1 MPLVMSGDRV
11 PPRWA
16 EKKGASL
23 CGGSFS
29 GDASEGLRI
38 ALINNMPDP
47 ALEDTEV
54 QFFDLLDA
62 AAGDLPIFVTM
73 FSLNEVMRGERARA
87 HIAGHYSPISK
98 LLGAKFDGAIITGTE
113 PKHRNMRDEPYWR
126 SLTQVFDWAESSTT
140 STILSCLA
148 AHASVLHSDNIER
161 NPLGDKQ
168 FGVFE
173 YKKNA
178 EHPLIAGAVNPSR
191 FPHSR
196 WNEVRD
202 YALVARGYEILDKS
216 PDAGVNLFVKRK
228 QRSLFV
234 HFQGHPEYFT
244 RTLLKEYRRDIRRYL
259 TRERETYP
267 TEPRGYF
274 DAEATRILNEF
285 RQAAEAT
292 RQEDLIEIF
301 PEAAITDTLQ
311 NTWHDSAVVLYR
323 NWLDIL
329 SLAKTGEISAAATA
343 ARTSSSANTAS
354 SAPLAL

>member
-1 MPLVMSGDRV
+1 MPLVMTGDRV

-23 CGGSFS
+23 CGSSFC
-29 GDASEGLRI
+29 GDASDGLRI

-54 QFFDLLDA
+54 QFFDLLDE
-62 AAGDLPIFVTM
+62 AAGELPVFVTM
-73 FSLNEVMRGERARA
+73 FSLNEVVRGERARA

-126 SLTQVFDWAESSTT
+126 SLTQVFDWAETGTT

-173 YKKNA
+173 FKRNA
-178 EHPLIAGAVNPSR
+178 EHPLLAGTAAPAR

-216 PDAGVNLFVKRK
+216 HDAGVNLFVKRK

-244 RTLLKEYRRDIRRYL
+244 RTLLKEYRRDVRRYL
-259 TRERETYP
+259 THERETYP

-274 DAEATRILNEF
+274 DADASRLLNEF
-285 RQAAEAT
+285 RKNAEAN
-292 RQEDLIEIF
+292 RQEDLIDIF
-301 PEAAITDTLQ
+301 PEAAVAETLQ
-311 NTWHDSAVVLYR
+311 NTWHEGAVGIYR

-329 SLAKTGEISAAATA
+329 SLGKASRISTAPAATN
-343 ARTSSSANTAS
+343 SASAAS

>member
-1 MPLVMSGDRV
+1 MPLLMTGDRV

-23 CGGSFS
+23 CDSAFC

-38 ALINNMPDP
+38 ALINNMPDS

-62 AAGDLPIFVTM
+62 AAGDLPVFVTM
-73 FSLNEVMRGERARA
+73 FSLPEVVRGERARA

-98 LLGAKFDGAIITGTE
+98 LLNAKFDGAIITGTE

-126 SLTQVFDWAESSTT
+126 TLTQVFDWAETGT
-140 STILSCLA
+140 ASTILSCLA

-178 EHPLIAGAVNPSR
+178 DHLLTAGARVPAR

-196 WNEVRD
+196 WNEVRE
-202 YALVARGYEILDKS
+202 YALTARGYEVLDKS

-228 QRSLFV
+228 RQSLFV

-244 RTLLKEYRRDIRRYL
+244 RTLLKEYRRDVRRYL

-267 TEPRGYF
+267 NEPRGYF
-274 DAEATRILNEF
+274 DAEATKLLNEF
-285 RQAAEAT
+285 RKNAEAN
-292 RQEDLIEIF
+292 RQEDLIDIF
-301 PEAAITDTLQ
+301 PEAVVGETLQ
-311 NTWHDSAVVLYR
+311 NTWHDAAVALYR

-329 SLAKTGEISAAATA
+329 SLGKSGHVST
-343 ARTSSSANTAS
+343 TAS
-354 SAPLAL
+354 SASANATHLAL

>member
-1 MPLVMSGDRV
+1 MPLVMTGDRV

-23 CGGSFS
+23 CGSSFC
-29 GDASEGLRI
+29 GDASDGLRI

-54 QFFDLLDA
+54 QFFDLLDE
-62 AAGDLPIFVTM
+62 AAGELPVFVTM
-73 FSLNEVMRGERARA
+73 FSLNEVVRGERARA

-126 SLTQVFDWAESSTT
+126 SLTQVFDWAETGTT

-173 YKKNA
+173 FKRNA
-178 EHPLIAGAVNPSR
+178 DHPLLAGTAAPAR

-216 PDAGVNLFVKRK
+216 HDAGVNLFVKRK

-244 RTLLKEYRRDIRRYL
+244 RTLLKEYRRDVRRYL
-259 TRERETYP
+259 THERETYP

-274 DAEATRILNEF
+274 DADASRLLNEF
-285 RQAAEAT
+285 RKNAEAN
-292 RQEDLIEIF
+292 RQEDLIDIF
-301 PEAAITDTLQ
+301 PEAAVAETLQ
-311 NTWHDSAVVLYR
+311 NTWHEGAVGIYR

-329 SLAKTGEISAAATA
+329 SLGKASRISTAPAATN
-343 ARTSSSANTAS
+343 SASAAS

>member
-1 MPLVMSGDRV
+1 MPLVMTGDRV

-23 CGGSFS
+23 CSGSFC
-29 GDASEGLRI
+29 GDASDGLRI

-54 QFFDLLDA
+54 QFFDLLDE
-62 AAGDLPIFVTM
+62 AAGELPVFVTM
-73 FSLNEVMRGERARA
+73 FSLNEVIRGERARA

-126 SLTQVFDWAESSTT
+126 SLTQVFDWAETGTT

-173 YKKNA
+173 FKRNA
-178 EHPLIAGAVNPSR
+178 EHPLLAGTAAPAR

-244 RTLLKEYRRDIRRYL
+244 RTLLKEYRRDVRRYL
-259 TRERETYP
+259 THERETYP

-274 DAEATRILNEF
+274 DTEASKLLNEF
-285 RQAAEAT
+285 RKNAEAN
-292 RQEDLIEIF
+292 RQEDLIDIF
-301 PEAAITDTLQ
+301 PEAAVGETLQ
-311 NTWHDSAVVLYR
+311 NTWHEGAVGIYR

-329 SLAKTGEISAAATA
+329 SLGKASHISTAPSAT
-343 ARTSSSANTAS
+343 NTASASS
-354 SAPLAL
+354 SAPLSL

>member
-1 MPLVMSGDRV
+1 MPLVMTGDRV

-29 GDASEGLRI
+29 GDAGEGLRI

-54 QFFDLLDA
+54 QFFELLDA
-62 AAGDLPIFVTM
+62 ASGDLPVFVTM
-73 FSLNEVMRGERARA
+73 FSLSEVIRGERARA

-98 LLGAKFDGAIITGTE
+98 IFGAKFDGAIITGTE

-126 SLTQVFDWAESSTT
+126 SLTQVFDWAETGTT

-173 YKKNA
+173 FKKNT
-178 EHPLIAGAVNPSR
+178 EHPLTAGVNLPSR

-244 RTLLKEYRRDIRRYL
+244 RTLLKEYRRDIRRFL

-274 DAEATRILNEF
+274 DAETMKLLNEF
-285 RQAAEAT
+285 RANAVAN
-292 RQEDLIEIF
+292 RQEDLIDIF
-301 PEAAITDTLQ
+301 PEAVVSETLQ
-311 NTWHDSAVVLYR
+311 NTWHAGAVGIYR

-329 SLAKTGEISAAATA
+329 SLGK
-343 ARTSSSANTAS
+343 
-354 SAPLAL
+354 SAPISTTSTATTVANAPNSAHLAL

>member
-1 MPLVMSGDRV
+1 MPLVMTGDRV

-23 CGGSFS
+23 CGGSFG
-29 GDASEGLRI
+29 GDASEVLRI
-38 ALINNMPDP
+38 TLINNMPDP

-54 QFFDLLDA
+54 QFFDLLDE
-62 AAGDLPIFVTM
+62 AAGDLPVFVTM
-73 FSLNEVMRGERARA
+73 FSLSEVVRGERARA

-126 SLTQVFDWAESSTT
+126 SLTQVFDWAETGT
-140 STILSCLA
+140 NSTILSCLA

-173 YKKNA
+173 FKKNA
-178 EHPLIAGAVNPSR
+178 GHPLTAGAAVPSR

-202 YALVARGYEILDKS
+202 YALVARGYEILDRS
-216 PDAGVNLFVKRK
+216 ADAGVNLFVKRK

-244 RTLLKEYRRDIRRYL
+244 RTLLKEYRRDVRRYL
-259 TRERETYP
+259 THERETYP

-274 DAEATRILNEF
+274 DAEARKLLNEF
-285 RQAAEAT
+285 RRNAEAN
-292 RQEDLIEIF
+292 RMEDSIDIF
-301 PEAAITDTLQ
+301 PEAAVAETLQ
-311 NTWHDSAVVLYR
+311 NTWHDAAVGIYR

-329 SLAKTGEISAAATA
+329 SVSKSGYVATA
-343 ARTSSSANTAS
+343 STPASTANTSSAT
-354 SAPLAL
+354 PLAL

>member
-1 MPLVMSGDRV
+1 MPLVMTGDRV

-23 CGGSFS
+23 CADSFC

-54 QFFDLLDA
+54 QFFDLLDE
-62 AAGDLPIFVTM
+62 AAGDLPVFVTM
-73 FSLNEVMRGERARA
+73 FSLSEVVRGERARP
-87 HIAGHYSPISK
+87 HIANHYSPISK
-98 LLGAKFDGAIITGTE
+98 LLGTKYDGAIITGTE

-126 SLTQVFDWAESSTT
+126 SLTQVFDWAETGTT

-173 YKKNA
+173 FKKKA
-178 EHPLIAGAVNPSR
+178 EHPITAGATAPTR

-216 PDAGVNLFVKRK
+216 SDAGVNLFVKRK

-244 RTLLKEYRRDIRRYL
+244 RTLLKEFRRDVRRFL

-274 DAEATRILNEF
+274 DSEAAKLLTEF
-285 RQAAEAT
+285 RQAAVAN
-292 RQEDLIEIF
+292 RQEDLIDVF
-301 PEAAITDTLQ
+301 PEAAVGDTLQ
-311 NTWHDSAVVLYR
+311 NTWHDSAVGIYR

-329 SLAKTGEISAAATA
+329 SLGKSAHVSTTSAAISATNAT
-343 ARTSSSANTAS
+343 N
-354 SAPLAL
+354 SAPLVL

>member
-1 MPLVMSGDRV
+1 MPLVMTGDRV

-23 CGGSFS
+23 CGGAFC
-29 GDASEGLRI
+29 GDASDGLRI

-54 QFFDLLDA
+54 QFFDLLDE
-62 AAGDLPIFVTM
+62 AAGELPVFVTM
-73 FSLNEVMRGERARA
+73 FSLNEVVRGERARA

-126 SLTQVFDWAESSTT
+126 SLTQVFDWAETGTT

-173 YKKNA
+173 FKRNA
-178 EHPLIAGAVNPSR
+178 EHPLLAGTAAPAR

-216 PDAGVNLFVKRK
+216 HDAGVNLFVKRK

-244 RTLLKEYRRDIRRYL
+244 RTLLKEYRRDVRRYL
-259 TRERETYP
+259 THERETYP

-274 DAEATRILNEF
+274 DTEASKLLNEF
-285 RQAAEAT
+285 RKNAEAN
-292 RQEDLIEIF
+292 RQEDLIDVF
-301 PEAAITDTLQ
+301 PEAAVAETLQ
-311 NTWHDSAVVLYR
+311 NTWHAGAVGIYR

-329 SLAKTGEISAAATA
+329 SLGKASHICDGSNSYKQRKGS
-343 ARTSSSANTAS
+343 S

>member
-1 MPLVMSGDRV
+1 MPVVMTGDRV

-29 GDASEGLRI
+29 GDASDGLHI
-38 ALINNMPDP
+38 ALVNNMPDP

-62 AAGDLPIFVTM
+62 AAGDLPVFVTM
-73 FSLNEVMRGERARA
+73 FSLAEVIRGERARA
-87 HIAGHYSPISK
+87 HIAGHYSPVAK
-98 LLGAKFDGAIITGTE
+98 LLKASFDGAIITGTE

-126 SLTQVFDWAESSTT
+126 SLTQVFDWAETGTT

-173 YKKNA
+173 YKKNS
-178 EHPLIAGAVNPSR
+178 EHPLIAGAIAPSR

-202 YALVARGYEILDKS
+202 YALVSRGYEILDKS

-244 RTLLKEYRRDIRRYL
+244 RTLLKEYRRDVRRYL
-259 TRERETYP
+259 THERETYP
-267 TEPRGYF
+267 NEPRGYF
-274 DAEATRILNEF
+274 DVEATRILNEF
-285 RQAAEAT
+285 RKNAEAN
-292 RQEDLIEIF
+292 RQDDLMDVF
-301 PEAAITDTLQ
+301 PEAAVGETLQ
-311 NTWHDSAVVLYR
+311 NTWHDSAVNIYR

-329 SLAKTGEISAAATA
+329 SLGKTGRIANPSTVAT
-343 ARTSSSANTAS
+343 SANSAGP
-354 SAPLAL
+354 APLAL

>member
-1 MPLVMSGDRV
+1 MPLVMMGDRV

-16 EKKGASL
+16 EKKGVSL
-23 CGGSFS
+23 CGAGAAFC
-29 GDASEGLRI
+29 GEASEGLRV

-54 QFFDLLDA
+54 QFFDLLDS
-62 AAGDLPIFVTM
+62 AAGDLPVFVTM
-73 FSLNEVMRGERARA
+73 FSLPEVIRGDRARG
-87 HIAGHYSPISK
+87 HIAGHYNPVTS

-126 SLTQVFDWAESSTT
+126 SLTQVFDWAETSTT

-173 YKKNA
+173 YRRNA
-178 EHPLIAGAVNPSR
+178 DHPLTANASNLSR

-244 RTLLKEYRRDIRRYL
+244 HTLLKEYRRDIRRYL

-267 TEPRGYF
+267 SAPRGYF
-274 DAEATRILNEF
+274 DTDATKLLNEF
-285 RQAAEAT
+285 RQNAEAH
-292 RQEDLIEIF
+292 RQEDLIDIF
-301 PEAAITDTLQ
+301 PEAAITETLQ
-311 NTWHDSAVVLYR
+311 NPWRESAICLYR
-323 NWLDIL
+323 NWLQCL
-329 SLAKTGEISAAATA
+329 TRTTGSTLPAHV
-343 ARTSSSANTAS
+343 RVG
-354 SAPLAL
+354 AL

>member
-1 MPLVMSGDRV
+1 MPLVMTGDRV

-23 CGGSFS
+23 CGSSFC

-54 QFFDLLDA
+54 QFFGLLDE
-62 AAGDLPIFVTM
+62 AAGELPVFVTM
-73 FSLNEVMRGERARA
+73 FSLNEVVRGERARA

-126 SLTQVFDWAESSTT
+126 SLTQVFDWAETGTT

-173 YKKNA
+173 FKRNA
-178 EHPLIAGAVNPSR
+178 EHPLLAGTAAPAR

-216 PDAGVNLFVKRK
+216 HDAGVNLFVKRK

-244 RTLLKEYRRDIRRYL
+244 RTLLKEYRRDVRRYL
-259 TRERETYP
+259 THERETYP

-274 DAEATRILNEF
+274 DTEASKLLNEF
-285 RQAAEAT
+285 RKNAEAN
-292 RQEDLIEIF
+292 RQEDLIDIF
-301 PEAAITDTLQ
+301 PEAAVAETLQ
-311 NTWHDSAVVLYR
+311 NTWHEGAVGIYR

-329 SLAKTGEISAAATA
+329 SLGKASRISTAPAATN
-343 ARTSSSANTAS
+343 SASAAS

>member
-1 MPLVMSGDRV
+1 MPLVMTGDRV

-16 EKKGASL
+16 EKKGIPL
-23 CGGSFS
+23 CGETFC
-29 GDASEGLRI
+29 GDASDGLRI

-62 AAGDLPIFVTM
+62 AAGDIPVFVTM
-73 FSLNEVMRGERARA
+73 FSLSEVARGDRARA
-87 HIAGHYSPISK
+87 HISCHYSPISK
-98 LLGAKFDGAIITGTE
+98 IFGAKFDGAIITGTE

-126 SLTQVFDWAESSTT
+126 SLTQVLDWAETGTT
-140 STILSCLA
+140 SSILSCLA

-173 YKKNA
+173 YKRHA
-178 EHPLIAGAVNPSR
+178 DHPLIAGAVAPSR

-244 RTLLKEYRRDIRRYL
+244 RTLLKEYRRDVRRYL

-274 DAEATRILNEF
+274 DNEAIKLLNEF
-285 RQAAEAT
+285 RKNAEAN
-292 RQEDLIEIF
+292 RQEDLMDIF
-301 PEAAITDTLQ
+301 PEAAVGETLQ
-311 NTWHDSAVVLYR
+311 NTWHDSAVGIYR

-329 SLAKTGEISAAATA
+329 SLGKSGRVAAASTVA
-343 ARTSSSANTAS
+343 TRANTAGPT
-354 SAPLAL
+354 PLAL

>member
-1 MPLVMSGDRV
+1 MPLVMTGDRV

-23 CGGSFS
+23 CGSSFC
-29 GDASEGLRI
+29 GDASDGLRI

-54 QFFDLLDA
+54 QFFDLLDE
-62 AAGDLPIFVTM
+62 AAGEPPIFVTM
-73 FSLNEVMRGERARA
+73 FSLNEVVRGERARA

-126 SLTQVFDWAESSTT
+126 SLTQVFDWAETGTT

-173 YKKNA
+173 FKRNA
-178 EHPLIAGAVNPSR
+178 EHPLLAGTAAPAR

-216 PDAGVNLFVKRK
+216 HDAGVNLFVKRK

-244 RTLLKEYRRDIRRYL
+244 RTLLKEYRRDVRRYL
-259 TRERETYP
+259 THERETYP

-274 DAEATRILNEF
+274 DADASRLLNEF
-285 RQAAEAT
+285 RKNAEAN
-292 RQEDLIEIF
+292 RQEDLIDIF
-301 PEAAITDTLQ
+301 PEAAVAETLQ
-311 NTWHDSAVVLYR
+311 NTWHEGAVGIYR

-329 SLAKTGEISAAATA
+329 SLGKASRISTAPAATN
-343 ARTSSSANTAS
+343 SASAAS

>member
-1 MPLVMSGDRV
+1 MPLVMTGDRV

-23 CGGSFS
+23 CGGSFG
-29 GDASEGLRI
+29 GDATEGLRI

-73 FSLNEVMRGERARA
+73 FSLNEVMRSERARA
-87 HIAGHYSPISK
+87 HIAGHYSPIAK
-98 LLGAKFDGAIITGTE
+98 LLGAQFDGAIITGTE
-113 PKHRNMRDEPYWR
+113 PRHRNMRDEPYWR
-126 SLTQVFDWAESSTT
+126 SLTQVFDWAETSTT

-168 FGVFE
+168 FGVFRIQKE
-173 YKKNA
+173 RRPSTHRRCSESVA
-178 EHPLIAGAVNPSR
+178 LPAFALERSPRLRARRARLRNPR
-191 FPHSR
+191 Q
-196 WNEVRD
+196 
-202 YALVARGYEILDKS
+202 S

-234 HFQGHPEYFT
+234 HFQGHPEYFM

-285 RQAAEAT
+285 ARPPKRIA
-292 RQEDLIEIF
+292 R
-301 PEAAITDTLQ
+301 
-311 NTWHDSAVVLYR
+311 
-323 NWLDIL
+323 
-329 SLAKTGEISAAATA
+329 KT
-343 ARTSSSANTAS
+343 
-354 SAPLAL
+354 

>member
-1 MPLVMSGDRV
+1 MPLLMTGDRV

-23 CGGSFS
+23 CSRDFC

-62 AAGDLPIFVTM
+62 AAGELPVFVTM
-73 FSLNEVMRGERARA
+73 FSLSEVVRGERARA
-87 HIAGHYSPISK
+87 HIAGHYSPIAK
-98 LLGAKFDGAIITGTE
+98 LLNAKFDGAIITGTE

-126 SLTQVFDWAESSTT
+126 SLTQVFDWAETGTT

-173 YKKNA
+173 YKKNS

-202 YALVARGYEILDKS
+202 YALTSRGYDILDKS

-244 RTLLKEYRRDIRRYL
+244 RTLLKEYRRDVRRYL
-259 TRERETYP
+259 TLEREAYP
-267 TEPRGYF
+267 NEPRGYF
-274 DAEATRILNEF
+274 DVEATRILNEF
-285 RQAAEAT
+285 RKNAEAN
-292 RQEDLIEIF
+292 RQEDLMEVF
-301 PEAAITDTLQ
+301 PEAVVGETLQ
-311 NTWHDSAVVLYR
+311 NTWHDSAVGIYR

-329 SLAKTGEISAAATA
+329 SLGKSSHIASA
-343 ARTSSSANTAS
+343 
-354 SAPLAL
+354 SAPATTANAAGPAPLTL

>member
-1 MPLVMSGDRV
+1 MPLVMTGDRV

-16 EKKGASL
+16 EKKGASI
-23 CGGSFS
+23 CAGSFC
-29 GDASEGLRI
+29 GDANEGLRI

-62 AAGDLPIFVTM
+62 ASGDLPVFVTM
-73 FSLNEVMRGERARA
+73 FSLNEVIRGERARA

-126 SLTQVFDWAESSTT
+126 SLTQVFDWAETGTT

-173 YKKNA
+173 FKRNA
-178 EHPLIAGAVNPSR
+178 EHPLTAGTAIPAR

-216 PDAGVNLFVKRK
+216 ADAGVNLFVKRR

-244 RTLLKEYRRDIRRYL
+244 RTLLKEFRRDVRRYL
-259 TRERETYP
+259 THERETYP

-274 DAEATRILNEF
+274 DVEASKLLNEF
-285 RQAAEAT
+285 RQNAEAN
-292 RQEDLIEIF
+292 RLDDLIDVF
-301 PEAAITDTLQ
+301 PEAAVGEMLQ
-311 NTWHDSAVVLYR
+311 NTWHEAAVSLYR

-329 SLAKTGEISAAATA
+329 LLGKSEHISTTSTA
-343 ARTSSSANTAS
+343 ARNAGAAS

>member
-1 MPLVMSGDRV
+1 MPLVMTGDRV

-23 CGGSFS
+23 CGGSFC
-29 GDASEGLRI
+29 GDTSDGLRI

-54 QFFDLLDA
+54 QFFDLLDE
-62 AAGDLPIFVTM
+62 AAGELPIFVTM
-73 FSLNEVMRGERARA
+73 FSLNEVVRGERARA

-126 SLTQVFDWAESSTT
+126 SLTQVFDWAETGTT

-173 YKKNA
+173 FKRNA
-178 EHPLIAGAVNPSR
+178 EHPLLAGTAAPAR

-244 RTLLKEYRRDIRRYL
+244 RTLLKEYRRDVRRYL
-259 TRERETYP
+259 THERETYP

-274 DAEATRILNEF
+274 DADASRLLNEF
-285 RQAAEAT
+285 RKNAEAN
-292 RQEDLIEIF
+292 RQEDLIDIF
-301 PEAAITDTLQ
+301 PEAAVAETLQ
-311 NTWHDSAVVLYR
+311 NTWHEGAVGIYR

-329 SLAKTGEISAAATA
+329 SLGKASRISTAPAATN
-343 ARTSSSANTAS
+343 SASAAS

>member
-1 MPLVMSGDRV
+1 MPLVMTGDRV

-16 EKKGASL
+16 EKRGASL
-23 CGGSFS
+23 CAGSFC

-54 QFFDLLDA
+54 QFFDLLDE
-62 AAGDLPIFVTM
+62 AAGDLPVFVTM
-73 FSLNEVMRGERARA
+73 FSLSEVIRGERARA

-98 LLGAKFDGAIITGTE
+98 LPGAKFDGAIITGTE

-126 SLTQVFDWAESSTT
+126 SLTQVFDWAETGTT

-173 YKKNA
+173 FKRKA
-178 EHPLIAGAVNPSR
+178 EHPLTAGATVPAH

-216 PDAGVNLFVKRK
+216 ADAGVNLFVKRK

-244 RTLLKEYRRDIRRYL
+244 RTLLKEFRRDVRRYL
-259 TRERETYP
+259 THERETYP

-274 DAEATRILNEF
+274 DVGASKLLNEF
-285 RQAAEAT
+285 RKNAEAN
-292 RQEDLIEIF
+292 RQEDFIDIF
-301 PEAAITDTLQ
+301 PEAAVAETLQ
-311 NTWHDSAVVLYR
+311 NTWHEAAVSIYR

-329 SLAKTGEISAAATA
+329 SLDSLGHISTNPTA
-343 ARTSSSANTAS
+343 ARNVGATN

>member
-1 MPLVMSGDRV
+1 MPLVMTGDRV

-23 CGGSFS
+23 CGSSFC

-54 QFFDLLDA
+54 QFFGLLDE
-62 AAGDLPIFVTM
+62 AAGELPVFVTM
-73 FSLNEVMRGERARA
+73 FSLNEVVRGERARA

-126 SLTQVFDWAESSTT
+126 SLTQVFDWAETGTT

-173 YKKNA
+173 FKRNA
-178 EHPLIAGAVNPSR
+178 EHPLLAGTAAPAR

-244 RTLLKEYRRDIRRYL
+244 RTLLKEYRRDVRRYL
-259 TRERETYP
+259 THERETYP

-274 DAEATRILNEF
+274 DTEASKLLNEF
-285 RQAAEAT
+285 RKNAEAN
-292 RQEDLIEIF
+292 RQEDLIDIF
-301 PEAAITDTLQ
+301 PEAAVAETLQ
-311 NTWHDSAVVLYR
+311 NTWHEGAVGIYR

-329 SLAKTGEISAAATA
+329 SLGKASRISTAPAATN
-343 ARTSSSANTAS
+343 SASAAS

>member
-1 MPLVMSGDRV
+1 MPLVMTGDRV

-23 CGGSFS
+23 CGISFC

-54 QFFDLLDA
+54 QFFDLLDE
-62 AAGDLPIFVTM
+62 AAGELPVFVTM
-73 FSLNEVMRGERARA
+73 FSLNEVVRGERARA

-126 SLTQVFDWAESSTT
+126 SLTQVFDWAETGTT

-173 YKKNA
+173 FKRNA
-178 EHPLIAGAVNPSR
+178 EHPLLAGTAAPAR

-244 RTLLKEYRRDIRRYL
+244 RTLLKEYRRDVRRYL
-259 TRERETYP
+259 THERETYP

-274 DAEATRILNEF
+274 DADASRLLNEF
-285 RQAAEAT
+285 RKNAEAN
-292 RQEDLIEIF
+292 RQEDLIDIF
-301 PEAAITDTLQ
+301 PEAAVAETLQ
-311 NTWHDSAVVLYR
+311 NTWHEGAVGIYR

-329 SLAKTGEISAAATA
+329 SLGKASRISTAPAATN
-343 ARTSSSANTAS
+343 SASAAS

>member
-1 MPLVMSGDRV
+1 MPLLMTGDRV

-23 CGGSFS
+23 CGGSFT
-29 GDASEGLRI
+29 GDTSDGLRI

-54 QFFDLLDA
+54 QFFDLLDE
-62 AAGDLPIFVTM
+62 AAGELPVFMTM
-73 FSLNEVMRGERARA
+73 FSLGEVIRGERARA
-87 HIAGHYSPISK
+87 HIAGHYSPISQ
-98 LLGAKFDGAIITGTE
+98 LLGARFDGAIITGTE

-126 SLTQVFDWAESSTT
+126 SLTQVFDWAETGTT

-173 YKKNA
+173 FKRKA
-178 EHPLIAGAVNPSR
+178 EHPLLAGAVIPAR

-202 YALVARGYEILDKS
+202 YALVVRGYEILDKS

-234 HFQGHPEYFT
+234 YFQGHPEYFT
-244 RTLLKEYRRDIRRYL
+244 RTLLKEYRRDVRRYL
-259 TRERETYP
+259 THERETYP

-274 DAEATRILNEF
+274 DTEASKLLNEF
-285 RQAAEAT
+285 RQNAEAN
-292 RQEDLIEIF
+292 RQEDLMDIF
-301 PEAAITDTLQ
+301 PEAAVAETLQ
-311 NTWHDSAVVLYR
+311 NTWHGAAVGIYR

-329 SLAKTGEISAAATA
+329 ALGKSGHVATA
-343 ARTSSSANTAS
+343 PTATTTAGAAS
-354 SAPLAL
+354 SAPLSL

>member
-1 MPLVMSGDRV
+1 MSLWMTGDRV

-16 EKKGASL
+16 EKKGVSL
-23 CGGSFS
+23 CGGAFD
-29 GDASEGLRI
+29 GGACEALRI

-62 AAGDLPIFVTM
+62 AAGDLPVFVTM
-73 FSLNEVMRGERARA
+73 FSLPEVVRGDRARA
-87 HIAGHYSPISK
+87 HIAGHYSPVSR
-98 LLGAKFDGAIITGTE
+98 LLSAKFDGAIITGTE
-113 PKHRNMRDEPYWR
+113 PKHRNMRDESYWR
-126 SLTQVFDWAESSTT
+126 SLTQVFDWAETGTT

-173 YKKNA
+173 FKRNA
-178 EHPLIAGAVNPSR
+178 DHPLIAGLAAPSR

-244 RTLLKEYRRDIRRYL
+244 RTLLKEFRRDVRRFL

-274 DAEATRILNEF
+274 DSEASQLLNEF
-285 RQAAEAT
+285 RQTAEAN
-292 RQEDLIEIF
+292 RQEDLIDVF
-301 PEAAITDTLQ
+301 PEAAVAETLQ
-311 NTWHDSAVVLYR
+311 NTWHDSAVGIYR

-329 SLAKTGEISAAATA
+329 SLGKSARVSTTSPAISATNAT
-343 ARTSSSANTAS
+343 N

>member
-1 MPLVMSGDRV
+1 MPLVMTGDRV

-23 CGGSFS
+23 CGSSFC
-29 GDASEGLRI
+29 GDASDGLRI

-54 QFFDLLDA
+54 QFFDLLDE
-62 AAGDLPIFVTM
+62 AAGEPPIFVTM
-73 FSLNEVMRGERARA
+73 FSLNEVVRGERARA

-126 SLTQVFDWAESSTT
+126 SLTQVFDWAETGTT

-173 YKKNA
+173 FKRNA
-178 EHPLIAGAVNPSR
+178 EHPLLAGTAAPAR

-216 PDAGVNLFVKRK
+216 HDAGVNLFVKRK

-244 RTLLKEYRRDIRRYL
+244 RTLLKEYRRDVRRYL
-259 TRERETYP
+259 THERETYP

-274 DAEATRILNEF
+274 DTEASKLLNEF
-285 RQAAEAT
+285 RKNAEAN
-292 RQEDLIEIF
+292 RQEDLIDVF
-301 PEAAITDTLQ
+301 PEAAVTETLQ
-311 NTWHDSAVVLYR
+311 NTWHAGAVGIYR

-329 SLAKTGEISAAATA
+329 SLGKASHVATA
-343 ARTSSSANTAS
+343 PTATSNARAS
-354 SAPLAL
+354 NSAPLAL